1 MVRFSQMKLSIYL
14 AIPLRQQSLLRFFHL
29 CRFTACLSLQQI
41 YQLLEASSQGSERQ
55 TECLGNESACVHHE
69 GWFTIS

>member
-14 AIPLRQQSLLRFFHL
+14 AIPLRQQSLLRFFDL
-29 CRFTACLSLQQI
+29 CRFTACHSPQQI
-41 YQLLEASSQGSERQ
+41 YQLLEASLQGSERQ
-55 TECLGNESACVHHE
+55 TECLGNESACVHNE